1 MLKIRTASGG
11 GLKSNPIANNLIVY
25 IGYFSA
31 WIFLVTQMV
40 IYTEFVAYMQIFV
53 LLFWF
58 GDAFV
63 RIDLKKIIFWRINI
77 VFKTFFYLW
86 LFCEQIGGQ

>member
-1 MLKIRTASGG
+1 
-11 GLKSNPIANNLIVY
+11 
-25 IGYFSA
+25 
-31 WIFLVTQMV
+31 MV
-40 IYTEFVAYMQIFV
+40 IYTEFVAYIQIFV

-77 VFKTFFYLW
+77 VFKTFFTCGC
-86 LFCEQIGGQ
+86 FVNKMAVNK

>member
-1 MLKIRTASGG
+1 
-11 GLKSNPIANNLIVY
+11 
-25 IGYFSA
+25 
-31 WIFLVTQMV
+31 MV
-40 IYTEFVAYMQIFV
+40 IYTEFVAYIQIFV

-63 RIDLKKIIFWRINI
+63 RIDLKKIIFWLINI

-86 LFCEQIGGQ
+86 LFCEQNGGQ

>member
-1 MLKIRTASGG
+1 
-11 GLKSNPIANNLIVY
+11 
-25 IGYFSA
+25 
-31 WIFLVTQMV
+31 MV

-63 RIDLKKIIFWRINI
+63 RIDLKKIIFWLINI
-77 VFKTFFYLW
+77 VFKTFFYLC
-86 LFCEQIGGQ
+86 LFCEQNGGQ